1 MGETVPLTALAQC
14 IPKID
19 FFILGM
25 NYLEVCWK
33 EQLSAAFFISANS
46 CVNSVL
52 RGLEFF
58 CLVLGLCVNF
68 LFGWFLFGYGCV
80 GFFFYVCGFFSS
92 FKSPA
97 CSFSVA
103 LG

>member
-33 EQLSAAFFISANS
+33 EQLSAAFLISANIS
-46 CVNSVL
+46 RVNSVL
-52 RGLEFF
+52 RGLGFFVWFWVCLLIF
-58 CLVLGLCVNF
+58 CLVGFRLDMVVCF
-68 LFGWFLFGYGCV
+68 LFFMCV
-80 GFFFYVCGFFSS
+80 GFFLHLNHQLVVFQ
-92 FKSPA
+92 
-97 CSFSVA
+97 
-103 LG
+103 LL